1 MKNITTFS
9 LAFLFF
15 LSNLHANGI
24 CIVNGETAEIFP
36 LIETNVQVDV
46 TNQIATVR
54 TTQTFVSNI
63 DADTLIKF
71 GFPLTETGSALSL
84 RWFNNGEWF
93 EADFNAE
100 PQDPNIPGG
109 GGNGSFTD
117 QRITN
122 YLGET
127 PLYFNLEQYV
137 DVGDTIMFE
146 LTYVDLLPYGFNEVE
161 FFHKN
166 DYSELQSES
175 IVYQEVNFNLFS
187 DRTIDLLE
195 MPSHNGATVINN
207 VNIASLVFIEENGAA
222 ITDFSII
229 YELNADELGLF
240 DFSTYLPDSTGYG
253 CDDFGPGY
261 LAFIV
266 EPDPSENTEVI
277 SKIFTLIID
286 VSGSMDGVKIEQ
298 AKEAAAFITSE
309 LNPGDEFNVI
319 AFDDAIYPFSNDHVP
334 FNSTNESSAL
344 AFISNLSS
352 GGTTNIS
359 GAFST
364 AIPQFS
370 NSDPEKAQI
379 IIFFTDGEASA
390 GITDTNGI
398 LAHVTSV
405 VSTSDVPNLS
415 IFTFGIGESVNQQLL
430 TLLAL
435 QNNGLVVFLENDE
448 LTAVLSEFYLT
459 IQNPVLLNTQMT
471 FDPPIVIEDYPQPL
485 PNLFK
490 GQQLIVVGR
499 YSQASEVNVQLTG
512 TAFGEIVEYNYS
524 LNLADTTVQ
533 SLSFLPRLWAKKK
546 MEYLY
551 NELYSLPFGDPEQEI
566 LSDSIVNTS
575 FCYGVLS
582 PLTSFTDDTDTGGG
596 GSTTETSR
604 LFPSE
609 MILNIT
615 PNPSSTQS
623 FITFKTETDKQE
635 FFLKVSDSSGHFI
648 TEFHATRVGVN
659 EFVAVWDGLKN
670 DGQRVNAGIYFVE
683 LITEDGVRH
692 IVKIVRI

>member
-1 MKNITTFS
+1 MKNFITFS
-9 LAFLFF
+9 FAFFLF
-15 LSNLHANGI
+15 LTHLQANGI
-24 CIVNGETAEIFP
+24 CIVNGSTAEVFP
-36 LIETNVQVDV
+36 MIETNIQVDV
-46 TNQIATVR
+46 TNQIATVSSS
-54 TTQTFVSNI
+54 QMFINNM

-84 RWFNNGEWF
+84 RWLNNGEWF

-100 PQDPNIPGG
+100 PQDTIIPGG
-109 GGNGSFTD
+109 GGGGGSFTD
-117 QRITN
+117 PRITT

-137 DVGDTIMFE
+137 GVGDTIVFE

-166 DYSELQSES
+166 DYSELQLEP
-175 IVYQEVNFNLFS
+175 IVYQEINFNLYS
-187 DRTIDLLE
+187 DRMIDLLE
-195 MPSHNGATVINN
+195 MTSHSDAIVNNNGND
-207 VNIASLVFIEENGAA
+207 ASLVFIEENSPA
-222 ITDFSII
+222 ITDFSIV

-240 DFSTYLPDSTGYG
+240 DFSTYLPDSSGYG

-277 SKIFTLIID
+277 SKVFTLIVD
-286 VSGSMDGVKIEQ
+286 VSGSMSGIKIQQ
-298 AKEAAAFITSE
+298 AKEAASFITSE
-309 LNPGDEFNVI
+309 LNPGDEFNII
-319 AFDDAIYPFSNDHVP
+319 AFDNDIYSFSNDHVP
-334 FNSTNESSAL
+334 FNTTNEMAAL
-344 AFISNLSS
+344 NFISNLSS
-352 GGTTNIS
+352 GGSTNIS

-370 NSDPEKAQI
+370 DSDPDKAQI
-379 IIFFTDGEASA
+379 IIFFTDGEATA
-390 GITDTNGI
+390 GITNTNGI
-398 LAHVTSV
+398 LDH
-405 VSTSDVPNLS
+405 VSTLVTTSEVPDLS
-415 IFTFGIGESVNQQLL
+415 IFTFGIGDNVNQQLL

-435 QNNGLVVFLENDE
+435 QNNGLVAFLENEE
-448 LTAVLSEFYLT
+448 LNAIISEFYLT

-471 FDPPIVIEDYPQPL
+471 FDPPIVIEDYPRPL

-499 YSQASEVNVQLTG
+499 YTEISEVNVQLTG

-551 NELYSLPFGDPEQEI
+551 NELYSLPSGDPQQEI

-582 PLTSFTDDTDTGGG
+582 PLTSFTDNSDTGGG
-596 GSTTETSR
+596 TVTETARPQVSET
-604 LFPSE
+604 LFDIS
-609 MILNIT
+609 
-615 PNPSSTQS
+615 PNPSSAQT
-623 FITFKTETDKQE
+623 FITFKLESGEQE
-635 FFLKVSDSSGHFI
+635 LILKITDSSGRFI
-648 TEFHATRVGVN
+648 QEVKAFRTGSN
-659 EFVAVWDGLKN
+659 EFTAVWEGMRN
-670 DGQRVNAGIYFVE
+670 NGQRVNAGLYFIE
-683 LITEDGVRH
+683 LITEDGQRH
-692 IVKIVRI
+692 IAKIVRI